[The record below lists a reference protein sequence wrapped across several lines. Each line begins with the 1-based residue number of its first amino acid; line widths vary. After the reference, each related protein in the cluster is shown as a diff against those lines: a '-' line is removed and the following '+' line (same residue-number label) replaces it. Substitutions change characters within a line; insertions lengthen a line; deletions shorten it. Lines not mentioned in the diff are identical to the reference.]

1 MRSYFDHLIFNTLKN
16 IKKNAEENSSKMLK
30 HFNVN
35 SKAITRRSSSIII
48 LATLII
54 GNSLTSNPTIAES
67 TVTETEQIENIP
79 QVAFRKA
86 PRLLDIY
93 TTYSAVRT
101 RSARYYFDITIPG
114 DAGVPLKKVE
124 IEMRRGQE
132 DIYYKLEKTIAYL
145 GTHRRKGNKLAL
157 ETVNLDEETG
167 VITVE
172 FANSLPPGSTFT
184 VGLKPRRNPDYS
196 GVYVFGVTAFPQGE
210 NPYGLYLG
218 SRSIHFYSGY
228 DGFFHH

>member
-1 MRSYFDHLIFNTLKN
+1 MVKSFNITPKVIAHL
-16 IKKNAEENSSKMLK
+16 
-30 HFNVN
+30 
-35 SKAITRRSSSIII
+35 SSSILI
-48 LATLII
+48 LATVIV
-54 GNSLTSNPTIAES
+54 GNTLNPNPTIAQS
-67 TVTETEQIENIP
+67 TIPETKQTEQIP

-93 TTYSAVRT
+93 TTYSTVRT
-101 RSARYYFDITIPG
+101 RSARYYFDITIPE
-114 DAGVPLKKVE
+114 DAGAPLKSVK

-132 DIYYKLEKTIAYL
+132 YINYKLEKTVAYL
-145 GTHRRKGNKLAL
+145 GTHRRKGDNLTL
-157 ETVNLDEETG
+157 ETVSRDEETG

-196 GVYVFGVTAFPQGE
+196 GVYVFGVTVFPQGE

-228 DGFFHH
+228 DGFFGH